1 MVIRLLYVYDMMRF
15 VLCRKPVHVYETI
28 LYNTY
33 TNTAKIRLEKEIEN
47 EKKIPVAPDKC
58 SSSAC
63 IPVAPGT
70 VTGATGISS
79 SGRQVGALLLLLCS
93 SSGCLRAL
101 LLQVS
106 CSALAVAGG
115 GALLIGHKGALLIA
129 FLLVV

>member
-1 MVIRLLYVYDMMRF
+1 MNAAV
-15 VLCRKPVHVYETI
+15 
-28 LYNTY
+28 
-33 TNTAKIRLEKEIEN
+33 KIEKEIEN
-47 EKKIPVAPDKC
+47 EKNIPVAPANC

-63 IPVAPGT
+63 VPVAPGT

-79 SGRQVGALLLLLCS
+79 SGRHVRALLLLLCS

-129 FLLVV
+129 FLLIVHANT